1 MIRPSKTGTAKVS
14 FLFIKTFMTL
24 KQSLIPKT
32 LDALFITI
40 ISISLINS
48 VVSPSLVKAA
58 EAAPVA
64 PVAVETEVE
73 AVPVKV
79 VVPVKYTKLV
89 VATAY
94 SSEAAQTDSTPCIP
108 AMWKFDLCEYFAKTG
123 IEDTIAANFLP
134 LGTKVRFP
142 EMYGDKVFVV
152 RDRMNA
158 KYNGKSRIDF
168 WMSSKP
174 AAVTFGVKR
183 MVMEVL

>member
-1 MIRPSKTGTAKVS
+1 MSRKQTISQKIVDS
-14 FLFIKTFMTL
+14 LFVL
-24 KQSLIPKT
+24 V
-32 LDALFITI
+32 
-40 ISISLINS
+40 ISISLVNALVNPS
-48 VVSPSLVKAA
+48 VAA
-58 EAAPVA
+58 AVTTTEPTPVQAESTEKPTPAKPVPAPVA
-64 PVAVETEVE
+64 
-73 AVPVKV
+73 
-79 VVPVKYTKLV
+79 KYSKTV

-108 AMWKFDLCEYFAKTG
+108 AMWKFNLCDYFAATG

-142 EMYGDKVFVV
+142 EVYGDKIFVV

-174 AAVTFGVKR
+174 AAVKFGVKT
-183 MVMEVL
+183 MKMEVL

>member
-1 MIRPSKTGTAKVS
+1 MA
-14 FLFIKTFMTL
+14 L
-24 KQSLIPKT
+24 KQPIAQKT
-32 LDALFITI
+32 IDAVVVGI

-48 VVSPSLVKAA
+48 MINPNLVKAA
-58 EAAPVA
+58 ESTSTTPVA
-64 PVAVETEVE
+64 AVAETT
-73 AVPVKV
+73 VPVEPAPE
-79 VVPVKYTKLV
+79 PVIPAKWSKTV

-142 EMYGDKVFVV
+142 ALYGDKIFVV

-168 WMSSKP
+168 WKSSKP
-174 AAVTFGVKR
+174 AAVKFGVQT
-183 MVMEVL
+183 MTMEIL

>member
-1 MIRPSKTGTAKVS
+1 MALATKNALIQKTVD
-14 FLFIKTFMTL
+14 TL
-24 KQSLIPKT
+24 AML
-32 LDALFITI
+32 AI
-40 ISISLINS
+40 IVSLINS
-48 VVSPSLVKAA
+48 LVNPNLVKATESTPIPVA
-58 EAAPVA
+58 EAAV
-64 PVAVETEVE
+64 VE
-73 AVPVKV
+73 AEVVPEPV
-79 VVPVKYTKLV
+79 VVPAKRSMTV

-134 LGTKVRFP
+134 LGTEVRFP
-142 EMYGDKVFVV
+142 ELYGDKVFVV

-174 AAVTFGVKR
+174 AAVTFGVQTMK
-183 MVMEVL
+183 MEIL